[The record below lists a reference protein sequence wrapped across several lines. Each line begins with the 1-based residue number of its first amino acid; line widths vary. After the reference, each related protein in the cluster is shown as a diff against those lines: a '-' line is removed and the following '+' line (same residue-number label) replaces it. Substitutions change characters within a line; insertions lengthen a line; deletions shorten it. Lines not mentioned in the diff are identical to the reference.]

1 MNQAFE
7 QIYIEHFQAVYR
19 FILSLCRDESLAEEL
34 TQDAFF
40 KAIKGIDSF
49 RGDCSLR
56 AWLCQIAKNA
66 YFSHQRRHKRIL
78 PEQDAPPDSTPS
90 AESQILSAER
100 TRALHAALHKLN
112 EPFKEVFTLKVF
124 AELPHPDIAK
134 LFGKSESWSR
144 VTYHRAKQQLLKM
157 MEENDI

>member
-19 FILSLCRDESLAEEL
+19 FILSLCRDQALAEEL
-34 TQDAFF
+34 TQEAFF

-56 AWLCQIAKNA
+56 AWLCQIAKNL
-66 YFSHQRRHKRIL
+66 YFGHQRRHRRIL
-78 PEQDAPPDSTPS
+78 PEQYAPPDATPS

-100 TRALHAALHKLN
+100 TRALHAALHKLA

-124 AELPHPDIAK
+124 AELPHNEIAK
-134 LFGKSESWSR
+134 LFNKSESWSR
-144 VTYHRAKQQLLKM
+144 VTYHRAKQQLLRM
-157 MEENDI
+157 MEEDDI